1 MRQLVRINE
10 QAAELQSRAADASF
24 AIRILAQVSSSCV
37 HARMPTFIL
46 SYSCMHACTHTH
58 TNTHTHTHSAH
69 RQTPKAR
76 ADMNTTNAQVEEV
89 LSERIESAVT
99 NSPSAPAAASSS
111 PSKTTMRRQRG
122 AFRADPQEVII
133 AFLRARA
140 RTHART
146 HAHMHTNTLARTY
159 ARACMHAYTYTSART
174 RLRVHTQAHA
184 CMHAY
189 VQTHARGF
197 GEQVVIEVEE
207 LVAFEK
213 RWLTDALVNLD
224 SKGVYEVLIC
234 LVW

>member
-1 MRQLVRINE
+1 
-10 QAAELQSRAADASF
+10 
-24 AIRILAQVSSSCV
+24 
-37 HARMPTFIL
+37 
-46 SYSCMHACTHTH
+46 
-58 TNTHTHTHSAH
+58 
-69 RQTPKAR
+69 
-76 ADMNTTNAQVEEV
+76 
-89 LSERIESAVT
+89 
-99 NSPSAPAAASSS
+99 
-111 PSKTTMRRQRG
+111 MRRQRG

-174 RLRVHTQAHA
+174 RLCVHTQAHA